1 MRGTAVSAMSRKS
14 LSSEIGKAYFT
25 QSQNVPEE
33 LESKLKK
40 SLKNCPECSE
50 EGEPIAVYREDFVLL
65 KCRASTCELE
75 WLLCAA
81 CGEYQRKRITTTKE
95 IAPHLRRDRER
106 SKKLIGRNNN
116 THDERLR
123 PTSYLEQEKGTSMEG
138 IENEIA
144 PGEDTEISIE
154 GIEEDIAPETE
165 KAAES
170 ASFGIFDGRNELVD
184 WLPCD
189 ASGDQLGFRHG
200 SASQQYF
207 QQCFI
212 SKNADAGMDYLVKR
226 SHLNLRGNAIGY
238 QDEGFK
244 LPPGHAFLQM
254 KIAQLAWMLSPKEKK
269 ILVAITNGCYK
280 VGTEDGYHCCRKLVE
295 EELDNS
301 RDSNMVHT
309 SFTDAMRTNLLKPFS
324 HDKVVK
330 SAYLWSCRIPLSVND
345 LRNTY
350 LEGAN
355 SILKNMPI
363 PEIDKTLVGHSYV
376 PITECIRD
384 FLAHDQFQ
392 SMATIEN
399 DEWMFR
405 REEVCHPSH
414 SARAQELARQFAS
427 EAGEALART
436 AIKGY
441 VFFWSDDVEPN
452 RMAKAGRGSVWTLTM
467 TIGTTKNNG
476 HTFTNTYPIAF
487 GRKGDDHSRVFEK
500 VESDMQQLRGGTFP
514 PCYVGPLKK
523 QARVLFGAFA
533 HLADQP
539 ERRGINQLR
548 LGSGKFSARF
558 GVSANHK
565 DLYGALKACPVCSAR
580 NRHSLE
586 TRQYTIPIP
595 TCPSCMNWDFL
606 ATNNDVLGASPPP
619 TNYPLLAENNGD
631 GNTYRNSPFCRIVFI
646 ENKQLIKPFEI
657 TYESLEG
664 AIDLAHECYCK
675 HGWSSANVDAY
686 LRVEGI
692 NDEFIEIFMEYAQR
706 CYSLAIAEANPGI
719 YDHILLDKEKHPE
732 RYQRVPCPPPWQR
745 IGFTLRDH
753 PDVIMHLVYL
763 GVVDTTMQLTQSWL
777 KATKRNTAF
786 ITACADY
793 LDPMIHMDIQWI
805 NILKYTGAGFGHW
818 VSENYLGFARV
829 MPWFYQNISAIAPD
843 VVVLPPE
850 SQQRTWLKQHNE
862 YWLKCRG
869 LPSDGNAPE
878 LRKRVAGFLSAPIQP
893 AVIREP
899 NRPVGLVQDVITSLY
914 RLLECIMTTR
924 VTEDRVSETEYA
936 VRCFLSAYDILHAS
950 VADDKGTSDSA
961 GVSYIFG
968 VYNLA
973 CLINLPGAMKRFG
986 PLRHLWEGSTR
997 GEGYLRFVK
1006 PMMTQG
1012 FKQINWHHHL
1022 HKNLLTAKA
1031 FESVLPSEKV
1041 ERVPPSSPLALKAR
1055 QSLVHKYR
1063 SQFELQVDMETMELR
1078 KKKPVNVVLA
1088 KQTTGNV
1095 RIFAVVESYERVVE
1109 LILGR
1114 STPPRQK
1121 FGFYYYQ
1128 FLPSNHYD
1136 VLDWGSICPTVQ
1148 EIGYV
1153 MLLPLLE
1160 AASQH
1165 CNNHMFALI
1174 SSNWK
1179 TLGPTTP
1186 IEELIDMESGTFS

>member
-1 MRGTAVSAMSRKS
+1 MMSSKS

-25 QSQNVPEE
+25 QAQNVSEE
-33 LESKLKK
+33 LQVKLKK
-40 SLKNCPECSE
+40 SLKNCPECSI
-50 EGEPIAVYREDFVLL
+50 EGEPIAVYREVFVLL
-65 KCRASTCELE
+65 KCRGLTCEME
-75 WLLCAA
+75 WLLCAT
-81 CGEYQRKRITTTKE
+81 CGEYQRKRITSTKE

-106 SKKLIGRNNN
+106 SKKAIDRNNHTRDYTLLPRN
-116 THDERLR
+116 CIDEDAGM
-123 PTSYLEQEKGTSMEG
+123 TMEDTDDRTTPEEDAVMSNQG
-138 IENEIA
+138 PEGKIA
-144 PGEDTEISIE
+144 PDTETVA
-154 GIEEDIAPETE
+154 EDMR
-165 KAAES
+165 S
-170 ASFGIFDGRNELVD
+170 GIFDGRNENID
-184 WLPCD
+184 WLPCEAD
-189 ASGDQLGFRHG
+189 GSQLGFRSK
-200 SASQQYF
+200 SASQRYF

-212 SKNADAGMDYLVKR
+212 SENAGAGMDYLVKR
-226 SHLNLRGNAIGY
+226 SHLNLRGNAVGY
-238 QDEGFK
+238 QEEGFQ
-244 LPPGHAFLQM
+244 LPEGHAFLQM
-254 KIAQLAWMLSPKEKK
+254 KIAQLAWMLSPKEKQ
-269 ILVAITNGCYK
+269 ILVAITHGCYK
-280 VGTEDGYHCCRKLVE
+280 VGTEDGYDCCRTLVE
-295 EELDNS
+295 QDLHNL
-301 RDSNMVHT
+301 RDSNTMHACYA
-309 SFTDAMRTNLLKPFS
+309 DAMRTKLSKPFT

-330 SAYLWSCRIPLSVND
+330 SAYLWSCRIPQSVND

-363 PEIDKTLVGHSYV
+363 PEIDKSLVGHSYV
-376 PITECIRD
+376 PITERIRD

-399 DEWMFR
+399 DEWVFR

-414 SARAQELARQFAS
+414 SERAQEIARQLAS
-427 EAGEALART
+427 EAGEDLARR

-487 GRKGDDHSRVFEK
+487 GRKGDNHSCVWEK
-500 VESDMQQLRGGTFP
+500 IESDMQQLRGGTLCPF
-514 PCYVGPLKK
+514 YVGPLKK
-523 QARVLFGAFA
+523 KARVLFGAFA

-565 DLYGALKACPVCSAR
+565 DLYGALKACAVCSAR
-580 NRHSLE
+580 NRLCLE

-606 ATNNDVLGASPPP
+606 TTNSDVLGASPPP
-619 TNYPLLAENNGD
+619 PNYPLLAENTGD
-631 GNTYRNSPFCRIVFI
+631 HNTYRNSPFCRIVFLG
-646 ENKQLIKPFEI
+646 NKQLIKPFAT
-657 TYESLEG
+657 TYESLKG
-664 AIDLAHECYCK
+664 ALDLAHECYCK
-675 HGWSSANVDAY
+675 HGWSSTNVEAY

-692 NDEFIEIFMEYAQR
+692 NDEFIEIFMQYAQR
-706 CYSLAIAEANPGI
+706 CYSLSIAEANPGL
-719 YDHILLDKEKHPE
+719 YNNILMDKEKHPE
-732 RYQRVPCPPPWQR
+732 RYQRVPYPPPWQR
-745 IGFTLRDH
+745 IGLTLRDH

-763 GVVDTTMQLTQSWL
+763 GCVDTTMQLTQSWL

-786 ITACADY
+786 ISTCAEY

-818 VSENYLGFARV
+818 VSENYLGFARL
-829 MPWFYQNISAIAPD
+829 MPWFYQNIAAVAPD

-869 LPSDGNAPE
+869 LPSDGNAPD
-878 LRKRVAGFLSAPIQP
+878 LRKRVAEFLSAPNQP
-893 AVIREP
+893 PIIREP

-914 RLLECIMTTR
+914 HLLECIMTTK
-924 VTEDRVSETEYA
+924 VTKDRVSETEYA

-950 VADDKGTSDSA
+950 VADDKGTPDSA

-1031 FESVLPSEKV
+1031 FESILPSEKV
-1041 ERVPPSSPLALKAR
+1041 ERFPPSSPLALKSR
-1055 QSLVHKYR
+1055 KSLVHKYR
-1063 SQFELQVDMETMELR
+1063 SQFELQVDMETMRLR

-1088 KQTTGNV
+1088 KQKNGNV

-1109 LILGR
+1109 LALGTA
-1114 STPPRQK
+1114 TPPRPK

-1128 FLPSNHYD
+1128 FLPANHYD
-1136 VLDWGSICPTVQ
+1136 VLAWASVCMTVH
-1148 EIGYV
+1148 EIGYC

-1160 AASQH
+1160 DPSQH

-1186 IEELIDMESGTFS
+1186 IDALIDMESGTFS